1 MGHATSNVDTALLDL
16 AIESWRF
23 QKLFA
28 RALEKLDAGEAVR
41 FANQHRYF
49 VRRIDESLQA
59 VGLRLVSLDGQ
70 PFDAGMAA
78 KALNL
83 DEFAP
88 GDVLVVEQMIEPVV
102 MNEAGL
108 VRQGTVLLRKADR

>member
-1 MGHATSNVDTALLDL
+1 MGSVTSTADTALLDL

-23 QKLFA
+23 QKLFG
-28 RALEKLDAGEAVR
+28 RALDKLDAGEAVR
-41 FANQHRYF
+41 FVNQHRYF

-59 VGLRLVSLDGQ
+59 IGMRLVTLDGQ
-70 PFDAGMAA
+70 PFDAGTAA

-88 GDVLVVEQMIEPVV
+88 GDKLVVEQMIEPVV

-108 VRQGTVLLRKADR
+108 VRQGTVLLRKADQ